1 MDLSHCQ
8 VFGVD
13 LLELLECVMIGLQ
26 YMTDQEQTESLLL
39 KEAMHRLMHQEQPR

>member
-13 LLELLECVMIGLQ
+13 LLELFKCVTMGLQ
-26 YMTDQEQTESLLL
+26 CMTDQEKTELLL
-39 KEAMHRLMHQEQPR
+39 LE